1 MFAAG
6 SEGVLQGR
14 TQYLDTSLHFTP
26 LPVLSTVSQVLCG
39 AAHSLALTAAG
50 DLFGW
55 GENACGQ
62 LPGCSAPFVAAPRLL
77 ASNVTH
83 AAVHGD
89 HSAYA
94 CAAGVF
100 FFPSYRSTGS
110 ASSTGTARTARVNTL
125 YFLQLRVAQLACHEG
140 FDTLLTDRGQL
151 FAYFYLDARGDRTP
165 AARALFPASLDPGCI
180 FALLPSRVRLAFSS
194 HA

>member
-77 ASNVTH
+77 ASNVTQ

-89 HSAYA
+89 HSA
-94 CAAGVF
+94 
-100 FFPSYRSTGS
+100 
-110 ASSTGTARTARVNTL
+110 
-125 YFLQLRVAQLACHEG
+125 
-140 FDTLLTDRGQL
+140 
-151 FAYFYLDARGDRTP
+151 
-165 AARALFPASLDPGCI
+165 
-180 FALLPSRVRLAFSS
+180 
-194 HA
+194 

>member
-1 MFAAG
+1 M
-6 SEGVLQGR
+6 
-14 TQYLDTSLHFTP
+14 
-26 LPVLSTVSQVLCG
+26 
-39 AAHSLALTAAG
+39 
-50 DLFGW
+50 
-55 GENACGQ
+55 
-62 LPGCSAPFVAAPRLL
+62 
-77 ASNVTH
+77 
-83 AAVHGD
+83 HGD

-110 ASSTGTARTARVNTL
+110 SSIAGTARTARVNTL

-140 FDTLLTDRGQL
+140 FDTLLTARGQL

-165 AARALFPASLDPGCI
+165 AARALFPTSLDPGCI
-180 FALLPSRVRLAFSS
+180 FALLPSRVRLAVSS